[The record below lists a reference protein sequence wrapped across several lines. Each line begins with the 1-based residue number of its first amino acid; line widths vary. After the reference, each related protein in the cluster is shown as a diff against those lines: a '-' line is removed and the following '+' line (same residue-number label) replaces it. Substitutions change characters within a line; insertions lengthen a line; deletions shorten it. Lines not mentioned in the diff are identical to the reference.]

1 LQTLHDSG
9 ISAKCLLGINFSMW
23 VPDAWSAGTAEPI
36 LMIRGTYYCNLG
48 CCGIAMLKGMIRFLC
63 GWSLAALT
71 RGMLVSSS
79 PAQSLPLG
87 NPHLRNNVDNTLAVL
102 VAAAAPPL
110 HSIMPSAII
119 TQVLILNRGYHALSS
134 CCFCRLLP
142 QHPALLAR
150 SAATFHKKAG
160 YSPMRW
166 TSARH
171 YEDRSD
177 APNLRGSIVVRS
189 KPPQGQGLGLRQE
202 LEHGPCRVSVSISL
216 DMAPD

>member
-1 LQTLHDSG
+1 
-9 ISAKCLLGINFSMW
+9 
-23 VPDAWSAGTAEPI
+23 
-36 LMIRGTYYCNLG
+36 
-48 CCGIAMLKGMIRFLC
+48 MLNGMIRFPC
-63 GWSLAALT
+63 GWSLAART

-79 PAQSLPLG
+79 PAHPSSLG
-87 NPHLRNNVDNTLAVL
+87 NPHLRNNVDHTLAVL

-110 HSIMPSAII
+110 ASIMSSAII

-171 YEDRSD
+171 YEDRLD
-177 APNLRGSIVVRS
+177 APILRFDCCGV
-189 KPPQGQGLGLRQE
+189 KATAGTGA
-202 LEHGPCRVSVSISL
+202 GPSPR
-216 DMAPD
+216 A